1 MSARMELLEK
11 LALRPTPDGCRDRK
25 MLLLVM
31 DGIGGLPDKSGRT
44 ELEAAQKPNLEKL
57 ASRSDLGMLEMVDVG
72 ITPGS
77 GPGHLSLFGY
87 DPLEYAIGR
96 GILEALGVGAVL
108 GPGDVCARGNFCT
121 RDAGGVITD
130 RRAGRIPT
138 AESARIVGKLS
149 AAIPEI
155 DGVRVIFHAG
165 LEHRFVVIFSGPG
178 LSEHVADADPQKE
191 GLPMKWAAAS
201 APDGERTA
209 AVTNA
214 FIRRVSEVLGDE
226 PKANACL
233 LRGFSSAPDI
243 PTLGKL
249 YGVSPVAIATY
260 PMYKGLSRLA
270 GMDVAE
276 AGTTLDELFE
286 TVGRVW
292 DRYDYFY
299 VHVKYTDSRGED
311 GNYDAKKKVVEQVDS
326 LLPKLTALN
335 PDVLAITGD
344 HSTPS
349 VMSGHSWHTVPLLLA
364 SPYTRFG
371 MSSTFGERSCVLGS
385 LGKIPGPSLMGLM
398 LAHAGRLAKY
408 GA

>member
-1 MSARMELLEK
+1 VSARMELLRK
-11 LALRPTPDGCRDRK
+11 LVLRPASGGPKGRK
-25 MLLLVM
+25 MVLLVM
-31 DGIGGLPDKSGRT
+31 DGIGGLPDRSGRT
-44 ELEAAQKPNLEKL
+44 ELEAAQKPNLDKL
-57 ASRSDLGMLEMVDVG
+57 ASRSDLGMLEIVDVG

-87 DPLEYAIGR
+87 DPLEYGIGR

-121 RDAGGVITD
+121 RDLAGIIVD

-138 AESARIVGKLS
+138 EESGRIVDRLS
-149 AAIPEI
+149 AAITEI
-155 DGVRVIFHAG
+155 DGVRVSFRAG
-165 LEHRFVVIFSGPG
+165 LEHRFVVIFSGEG
-178 LSEHVADADPQKE
+178 LSERVTDADPQKE
-191 GLPMKWAAAS
+191 GLPVKWAEAS
-201 APDGERTA
+201 APGGERTA
-209 AVTNA
+209 EIANS
-214 FIRRVSEVLGDE
+214 FIRRVSEVLRSE
-226 PKANACL
+226 SKANACL

-243 PTLGKL
+243 PTLGEL
-249 YGVSPVAIATY
+249 YGISPVAIATY
-260 PMYKGLSRLA
+260 PMYKGLSRLV
-270 GMDVAE
+270 GMDIAD
-276 AGTTLDELFE
+276 AGKTLDELFD
-286 TVGRVW
+286 TVGAVW
-292 DRYDYFY
+292 DDHDFFY
-299 VHVKYTDSRGED
+299 IHVKYTDSRGED
-311 GNYDAKKKVVEQVDS
+311 GNFEAKRRVVEQVDS
-326 LLPKLTALN
+326 LLPKVTALN

-349 VMSGHSWHTVPLLLA
+349 VMAGHSWHSVPVLLS